1 MLNPSRLTVARMRRG
16 WTLKKL
22 ADEAGISTKSLST
35 YENAHQEPS
44 EQVLEVLA
52 NKLEV
57 DVDFLTGDDLDDI
70 PLGAVS
76 FRALSKMTART
87 RDRGLAS
94 GRIAVMINDWI
105 EDRFTLPKPDLPT
118 LTGHAPEAATEELR
132 ARWGLGEK
140 PIGNLIHL
148 LEAHGVR
155 IYSLTHEN
163 TDLDAFCLYWHGQP
177 FMFLGTEKSAER
189 SRFDAAHELGHLV
202 LHGEEREPHGAA
214 AEQEANQ
221 FAAAFL
227 MPRSG
232 VLAQRLR
239 NAPAER
245 ILVAKRRWN
254 VAAMALAHRTNELG
268 LMTEWCYR
276 SVCVNLSRMGYRRG
290 EPAGMGAHESSQLL
304 TKVLQQLR
312 TTGSGIHEIAADLRV
327 QPSEVQ
333 AHMFGLTPIVLTGGD
348 SSGGG
353 PPSRRGLR
361 IVHGE
366 RDLQR

>member
-1 MLNPSRLTVARMRRG
+1 MAPDRCSVWLDEDIRIRRRSGPRSGAPVTGPTRPEMFADQVGNADRAGTGGKPVVAPRKGEQSWLSLKAGRRCRPCCMT
-16 WTLKKL
+16 W
-22 ADEAGISTKSLST
+22 
-35 YENAHQEPS
+35 
-44 EQVLEVLA
+44 
-52 NKLEV
+52 
-57 DVDFLTGDDLDDI
+57 
-70 PLGAVS
+70 
-76 FRALSKMTART
+76 MTART

-105 EDRFTLPKPDLPT
+105 EDRFTLPKPDLPS
-118 LTGHAPEAATEELR
+118 LTGHAPEPATQELR

-163 TDLDAFCLYWHGQP
+163 TDLDAFSLYWHGQP

-189 SRFDAAHELGHLV
+189 SRFDAAHELAHLV
-202 LHGEEREPHGAA
+202 LHGEEREPYGAA
-214 AEQEANQ
+214 AEREANQ

-276 SVCVNLSRMGYRRG
+276 SVCINLSRMGYRRG
-290 EPAGMGAHESSQLL
+290 EPAGMGARESSQLL

-312 TTGSGIHEIAADLRV
+312 TAGSGVHEIAGDLGL

-348 SSGGG
+348 SSGGST
-353 PPSRRGLR
+353 PSRPGLHIVRG
-361 IVHGE
+361 GT
-366 RDLQR
+366 

>member
-1 MLNPSRLTVARMRRG
+1 MLNPSRLTAARKRRG

-35 YENAHQEPS
+35 YENAHQEPT
-44 EQVLEVLA
+44 EQVVQILA
-52 NKLEV
+52 SKLGV
-57 DVDFLTGDDLDDI
+57 TVNFLTADDLDEI
-70 PLGAVS
+70 PLEAVS

-94 GRIAVMINDWI
+94 GRVAIMINDWI
-105 EDRFTLPKPDLPT
+105 ESRFTLPKSDLPT
-118 LTGHAPEAATEELR
+118 LTGRVPEAAAEELR
-132 ARWGLGEK
+132 VRWGLGQQ

-155 IYSLTHEN
+155 VYSLTHEN
-163 TDLDAFCLYWHGQP
+163 ADLDAFCLYWHGQP
-177 FMFLGTEKSAER
+177 FVFLGTEKSAER

-202 LHGEEREPHGAA
+202 LHGEDREPHGLT
-214 AEQEANQ
+214 AEQEANR

-232 VLAQRLR
+232 VLAQGLR
-239 NAPAER
+239 NATAQR

-276 SVCVNLSRMGYRRG
+276 SVCVDLSRMGYRRG
-290 EPAGMGAHESSQLL
+290 EPAGMGVHESSQLL

-312 TTGSGIHEIAADLRV
+312 TAGSGIQEIAVDLGL

-333 AHMFGLTPIVLTGGD
+333 AHMFGLTPTVLSGGD
-348 SSGGG
+348 RSCR
-353 PPSRRGLR
+353 PIRPALR
-361 IVHGE
+361 IVH
-366 RDLQR
+366 